1 MITVGRAGGR
11 TAGKERISRELSRR
25 NLNSNIISME
35 KIRIAIADDH
45 QLFRNGLKI
54 LLGAYGGFDV
64 VAEASNGSELLRIL
78 EACPADVVL
87 MDISMPEMD
96 GVDATAHIT
105 RRFPSVSVIALSM
118 YGEEEYYYRMVDAG
132 ARGFVLKDSDISEV
146 HDAIMAVHRGG
157 NYFSQELLY
166 HVIRR
171 LKSREH
177 EEKSS
182 SLSKREKEILL
193 KICEGLS
200 NHEIAG
206 ELFISKRTVDKHRAN
221 LLAKTGSKNTAS
233 LILYAIKNRL
243 IEV

>member
-1 MITVGRAGGR
+1 MD
-11 TAGKERISRELSRR
+11 
-25 NLNSNIISME
+25 
-35 KIRIAIADDH
+35 KIKIALADDH

-54 LLGAYGGFDV
+54 LLGSFNEFEV
-64 VAEASNGSELLRIL
+64 VAEASNGNELLRAL
-78 EACPADVVL
+78 ETSPSDIVL

-96 GVDATAHIT
+96 GVEATGRLSRQMPGT
-105 RRFPSVSVIALSM
+105 KVIALSM

-132 ARGFVLKDSDISEV
+132 AKGFVLKDSDITDV
-146 HDAIMAVHRGG
+146 HDAIIAVHKGG

-166 HVIRR
+166 HVINRI
-171 LKSREH
+171 KNREQ
-177 EEKSS
+177 EVKSS

-200 NHEIAG
+200 NHEIADS
-206 ELFISKRTVDKHRAN
+206 LFISKRTVDKHRAN

-243 IEV
+243 IEI

>member
-1 MITVGRAGGR
+1 MD
-11 TAGKERISRELSRR
+11 
-25 NLNSNIISME
+25 
-35 KIRIAIADDH
+35 KIKIALADDH

-54 LLGAYGGFDV
+54 LLGSFNEFEV
-64 VAEASNGSELLRIL
+64 VAEASNGNELLRAL
-78 EACPADVVL
+78 ETSPSDIVL

-96 GVDATAHIT
+96 GVEATGILSRQAPDT
-105 RRFPSVSVIALSM
+105 RVIALSM

-132 ARGFVLKDSDISEV
+132 AKGFILKDSDITDV
-146 HDAIMAVHRGG
+146 HDAIIAVHKGG

-166 HVIRR
+166 HVINRI
-171 LKSREH
+171 KNREQ
-177 EEKSS
+177 EVKSS

-200 NHEIAG
+200 NHEIADA
-206 ELFISKRTVDKHRAN
+206 LFISKRTVDKHRAN

-243 IEV
+243 IEI